1 MEEAL
6 SPCAR
11 RRKSTGGCVW
21 RELEQSW
28 SADASRR
35 RGAGIATMAVFRD
48 PNPYTPFYRRVHT
61 FITQHLYGL
70 EA

>member
-1 MEEAL
+1 MEAAR
-6 SPCAR
+6 PRAR
-11 RRKSTGGCVW
+11 RRKRSGGRLW
-21 RELEQSW
+21 REFEQSW

-35 RGAGIATMAVFRD
+35 RCAGIATMAVFRD

>member
-1 MEEAL
+1 M
-6 SPCAR
+6 
-11 RRKSTGGCVW
+11 
-21 RELEQSW
+21 REKKEK
-28 SADASRR
+28 
-35 RGAGIATMAVFRD
+35 RGVVVAGIATMALFRD